1 MWHLISTFGLLA
13 RKYAVTLSPE
23 TAGVSL
29 KNLSER
35 GGRTVGEIY
44 RLKRE
49 TRGGEVRRMSVGEI
63 SWMKGERK

>member
-1 MWHLISTFGLLA
+1 M
-13 RKYAVTLSPE
+13 TLSPE